1 MNRAEGYLRRK
12 WFNRLML
19 VLCGCAAVITIIFL
33 VLILGYT
40 LINGITYFNLDF
52 ITQAAKPVGES
63 GGGMRD
69 EIFGTFILVGLAS
82 VIALPVG
89 LLAGIFLAEFA
100 GPKMASAIRFS
111 ADILAGVPSII
122 VGVFAYALLV
132 RPMHSYSALS
142 AGVALAI
149 IMIPVVARTAEESL
163 RLVPGSQREA
173 ALALGISRWRMILGV
188 IIPGAMTGIV
198 TGIML
203 AVARVAGETAPL
215 IFTALGSAF
224 GVQGLDKPIGAL
236 TKAVNI
242 SGAVSPAI
250 LATASMMP
258 VTSPVTAPGR
268 ITLTIDLHL
277 VTPSARAASRIEL
290 GTRRKD
296 SSAVRATMGI
306 MIIAKATPAES
317 AEYECIGRTRIA

>member
-1 MNRAEGYLRRK
+1 MNRTEWDLRRR
-12 WFNRLML
+12 WFNRLIL
-19 VLCGCAAVITIIFL
+19 VLCGCAAAITIIFL

-40 LINGITYFNLDF
+40 FINGITYFNLDF
-52 ITQAAKPVGES
+52 ITQASKPVGES

-100 GPKMASAIRFS
+100 GRKMASAIRFA

-132 RPMHSYSALS
+132 RPLHSYSALS

-173 ALALGISRWRMILGV
+173 ALALGISRWRIILGV
-188 IIPGAMTGIV
+188 IIPGATTGIV

-224 GVQGLDKPIGAL
+224 GVQGLTVPIGAL
-236 TKAVNI
+236 PLQIYRYALSPYSDWQKQAWAAAFLLVILVLGINI
-242 SGAVSPAI
+242 VVRLVSN
-250 LATASMMP
+250 
-258 VTSPVTAPGR
+258 
-268 ITLTIDLHL
+268 
-277 VTPSARAASRIEL
+277 
-290 GTRRKD
+290 RRK
-296 SSAVRATMGI
+296 
-306 MIIAKATPAES
+306 
-317 AEYECIGRTRIA
+317 

>member
-33 VLILGYT
+33 ILILGYT
-40 LINGITYFNLDF
+40 LINGVTYFNLDF

-224 GVQGLDKPIGAL
+224 GVQGLTVPIGAL
-236 TKAVNI
+236 PLQIYRYALSPYSDWQQQAWAAAFLLVILVLGINI
-242 SGAVSPAI
+242 VVRLVSN
-250 LATASMMP
+250 
-258 VTSPVTAPGR
+258 
-268 ITLTIDLHL
+268 
-277 VTPSARAASRIEL
+277 
-290 GTRRKD
+290 RRK
-296 SSAVRATMGI
+296 
-306 MIIAKATPAES
+306 
-317 AEYECIGRTRIA
+317 